1 MVEFHIDYDNEDTLL
16 NEFDSSTYGGNF
28 SVRASETDRK
38 VILFGHDESAMKQHQ
53 FTPCSWT
60 LEDGQT
66 ALIPKHDGAGI
77 MYSMFVS
84 RVTGAGHGSILTAE
98 ILAQVNAN
106 RRGKKYLDEDAAIA
120 VHGQVWKE
128 PLLSDPAIHSFQFG
142 GENGYWTG
150 DHVMIQAE
158 DCIDVFKVLFQNFT
172 PHYLFDNS
180 TGHCKGRKDG
190 LNVNNMNTNFGGAQK
205 ALPPS
210 KVTAGCLGPFA
221 PVLQPFPN

>member
-1 MVEFHIDYDNEDTLL
+1 MPGDCTSLDEELGIDSDGVEMVEFHIDCDNEVTLL

-28 SVRASETDRK
+28 SVRASETDGK

-120 VHGQVWKE
+120 VHVQVWKE

-158 DCIDVFKVLFQNFT
+158 DCIDVFKVLFPNFT

-180 TGHCKGRKDG
+180 TGHLLLFYNLVIFSHLFSKKK
-190 LNVNNMNTNFGGAQK
+190 TK
-205 ALPPS
+205 AH
-210 KVTAGCLGPFA
+210 FI
-221 PVLQPFPN
+221 